1 MTGEELIKSLTDEQI
16 EWIYTNFQTV
26 NAERRKRTQ
35 VEFKKMSLHTVG
47 TCLYMHDKY
56 DDLYTFER
64 IVGYEEGYYSV
75 EIVEVFTD
83 GQTVKNVYSY
93 TSEKVPVIK
102 YTLGNYHEFP
112 NVQFEELKAKG
123 DEYNQEIKRVN
134 NEFGKVFSNYLNNK
148 KLWKNY

>member
-1 MTGEELIKSLTDEQI
+1 MIGEELIKSLTDEQI
-16 EWIYTNFQTV
+16 EWLYTNFQTV
-26 NAERRKRTQ
+26 NAERRKRKQ
-35 VEFKKMSLHTVG
+35 EEFKKMSHHTVG

-83 GQTVKNVYSY
+83 GQNVKNVYSY

-102 YTLGNYHEFP
+102 YTLGNYNEFP

-123 DEYNQEIKRVN
+123 DEYNQEIKRVM
-134 NEFGKVFSNYLNNK
+134 NEFGKEFSNYLNDK